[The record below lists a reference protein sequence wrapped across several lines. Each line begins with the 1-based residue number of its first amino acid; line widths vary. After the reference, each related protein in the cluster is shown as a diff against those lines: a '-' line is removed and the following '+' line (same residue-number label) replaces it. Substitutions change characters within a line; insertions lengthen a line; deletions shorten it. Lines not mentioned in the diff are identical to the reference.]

1 VACVAFQSFS
11 RRRAYKDKT
20 INCEFCVSVLFTLI
34 KRKIEVQLGF
44 WLRDVFL
51 HLSKATQN
59 AILLIRKV
67 KTAVFNFSLSSAAPS
82 VLDQMNGS

>member
-1 VACVAFQSFS
+1 
-11 RRRAYKDKT
+11 
-20 INCEFCVSVLFTLI
+20 VLFTLI
-34 KRKIEVQLGF
+34 KGKIKVQSGF
-44 WLRDVFL
+44 WFRDVFQ

-67 KTAVFNFSLSSAAPS
+67 KTAVFNSSLSSATTS